1 MKYSAL
7 ILLLFTCMTSLYG
20 QDYHP
25 LLRSAAYWDVAYS
38 AGAPLCY
45 YERIHRYS
53 FEGDTTID
61 GLTYQKCNYYSAYPV
76 NGGSYFCP
84 PFQVDTSL
92 QLLGAYWREDTVTQQ
107 VFRYKF
113 NWLGTEGEEVL
124 VYDFKLSIGDSISN
138 FGSGGVSYVTEIDS
152 IQLPDSSY
160 RKRFSFD
167 INSAF
172 YIEGVGGSEG
182 LFSPLSIGIGSWSYI
197 MCLRENGESIYG
209 AECDEYY
216 IVDLEAKLPAPHLQ
230 VYPNPTTDQ
239 VHIEYPGQKIKS
251 WLLDATGKILD
262 QQVGRNELKFDMRKY
277 PEGIYLFRISD
288 DKNQVLSNHKI
299 IYSP

>member
-1 MKYSAL
+1 MKLFVLIVLLCTHIMGVSA
-7 ILLLFTCMTSLYG
+7 

-25 LLRSAAYWDVAYS
+25 LLRPNVYWDVAYS

-61 GLTYQKCNYYSAYPV
+61 GLTYQKCNYYPAYPV

-107 VFRYKF
+107 VFRYEF
-113 NWLGTEGEEVL
+113 NWLGTEGQEVL

-138 FGSGGVSYVTEIDS
+138 FGSGGVSYLISIDS
-152 IQLPDSSY
+152 IQLSDGSY
-160 RKRFSFD
+160 RKRFNFD
-167 INSAF
+167 SSA
-172 YIEGVGGSEG
+172 YIEGIGGYEG
-182 LFSPLSIGIGSWSYI
+182 LVYPLAIAIGSWSYI

-209 AECDEYY
+209 YECEDYY
-216 IVDLEAKLPAPHLQ
+216 IVDLEKELPSPRLQ
-230 VYPNPTTDQ
+230 IYPNPTTDQ
-239 VHIEYPGQKIKS
+239 VHVEYPGQTIQV
-251 WLLDATGKILD
+251 WLLDLTGKVLD
-262 QQVGRNELKFDMRKY
+262 QQMGRDKLEFDLRRY
-277 PEGIYLFRISD
+277 PAGIYLLRILD
-288 DKNQVLSNHKI
+288 EKNQVIGSRKI
-299 IYSP
+299 IHSP